1 MKPNIE
7 YIKQEMERHKWTGSQ
22 LAMKM
27 GVSRMEVSRLLRGK
41 RVGGKKCI
49 GGLIKALP
57 DADLKDLFF
66 LVLVE
71 LIVSEKGW
79 TMEQVKNLDDKRV
92 CDKSKDGKVIVIR
105 KKDCITRITANADR
119 TLKVTH
125 EYVK

>member
-22 LAMKM
+22 LAIKI
-27 GVSRMEVSRLLRGK
+27 GVSQIEVSRLLRGK

-66 LVLVE
+66 GLSGTYSFQERVDYGA
-71 LIVSEKGW
+71 SE
-79 TMEQVKNLDDKRV
+79 E
-92 CDKSKDGKVIVIR
+92 S
-105 KKDCITRITANADR
+105 
-119 TLKVTH
+119 
-125 EYVK
+125 